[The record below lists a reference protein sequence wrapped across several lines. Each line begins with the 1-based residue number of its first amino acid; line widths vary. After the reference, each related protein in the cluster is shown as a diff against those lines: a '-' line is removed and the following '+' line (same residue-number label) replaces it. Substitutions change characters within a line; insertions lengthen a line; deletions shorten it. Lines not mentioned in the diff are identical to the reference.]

1 MQVYSLTELTRN
13 ASADRRVVIQGFDLP
28 MRGLMIVGIAA
39 IPALIVTLIGWL
51 FVGQYAVVLFVGVE
65 MAAYWLIE
73 TRSRRGL
80 QLKRYQTILDRYRS
94 IDGRFTCCGVEI
106 DPLHG
111 TWATIRSN
119 SIHRPTPDGFDV
131 ESLYREPL
139 PAQSPAQPP
148 TPTTRQGV
156 LEAW

>member
-39 IPALIVTLIGWL
+39 IPALIVTIIGWVL
-51 FVGQYAVVLFVGVE
+51 VGEYAVLLFVGVE

-111 TWATIRSN
+111 TWATIRS
-119 SIHRPTPDGFDV
+119 SSVHRPVTDSFDV

-139 PAQSPAQPP
+139 PTQPSARPAVPA
-148 TPTTRQGV
+148 TRQGV
-156 LEAW
+156 PEAW